1 MSCWKQSASFAVFHW
16 GRSATL
22 RSGQD
27 QKFSDTAII
36 GREQRDIVIEK
47 LAALDHRQGAV
58 VQNKPMHA
66 LANDDH
72 RVIVP
77 Q

>member
-58 VQNKPMHA
+58 SRINQCA
-66 LANDDH
+66 LWRTTTTA
-72 RVIVP
+72 
-77 Q
+77 